1 MLPFLHLF
9 LILLLG
15 VLFPQAQTEN
25 GITTPQPGE
34 AISGVV
40 VVEGT
45 AVHPDYLRY
54 ELAFLYLNAPNPE
67 WIVFAEGSEPV
78 VNGTLAIWD
87 TEVGRNVNA
96 PIFPDGQYQL
106 RLRVVKTDYNYDE
119 FFVTDIV
126 ISNDGPT
133 PTPTLDPTAVSLT
146 ATAISIAPSQ
156 PVASDEFRQAT
167 PLPSLTPFPTPT
179 LQATPFGNAPP
190 ATAVPPLENQGL
202 LDQLGEARW
211 GNIGS
216 AFLLGITITG
226 LLFGLGILYLLFRAI
241 GRRVWRSAWHRINSQ
256 E

>member
-15 VLFPQAQTEN
+15 VLLPYTQADNGVTSPQA
-25 GITTPQPGE
+25 GD

-54 ELAFLYLNAPNPE
+54 ELAFLYLDSPNPE
-67 WIVFAEGSEPV
+67 WIVFAERSEPV

-96 PIFPDGQYQL
+96 PVFPDGRYEL

-119 FFVTDIV
+119 FFLTEIT

-133 PTPTLDPTAVSLT
+133 PTPTVDPTAVSLT
-146 ATAISIAPSQ
+146 ATALSIAPAPSS
-156 PVASDEFRQAT
+156 SDESSFLPAT

-179 LQATPFGNAPP
+179 PQATPVGNVPQV
-190 ATAVPPLENQGL
+190 TAVPVENQGL
-202 LDQLGEARW
+202 LDQLGQARW
-211 GNIGS
+211 GNVGS
-216 AFLLGITITG
+216 AFVLGITLTG
-226 LLFGLGILYLLFRAI
+226 GLFGLGILYLLFRAI
-241 GRRVWRSAWHRINSQ
+241 GRRLWRLAWHRINSQ